1 MFNENALWDQGTE
14 PGYVTGPDGTAGN
27 IMVGGTGLLF
37 MGMGRQYP
45 FALPMRSPKD
55 SRWNNNPTLTR
66 LIPIKIIYFHLTED
80 KLW

>member
-1 MFNENALWDQGTE
+1 MGPQFYGDPKLKDWDGETCSHMFNENALWDQGTE

-55 SRWNNNPTLTR
+55 SR
-66 LIPIKIIYFHLTED
+66 
-80 KLW
+80 